1 MEANKIEIL
10 ERALEREK
18 PARKA
23 AEATLKWKK
32 ACSSKD

>member
-10 ERALEREK
+10 ERALELEK

-23 AEATLKWKK
+23 AEATLK
-32 ACSSKD
+32 